1 MSWLSLPG
9 RLQDFR
15 SLVRALD
22 WHAMARDVAR
32 EAQARLVI
40 IGPVNSGKSTLF
52 NVLHGHTLSSVS
64 AVPGTTKGVVEH
76 PLGPFLL
83 VDTPGFGEV
92 WGIDRAETA
101 RDAVV
106 RADVIVLL
114 LDAAAGVRQ
123 SDHDLLASMRGFGVP
138 VVVALNKID
147 LVKKDLPWILENAES
162 LLDVRP
168 IPISA
173 RTKAGIMDDLLPAI
187 FEAQPSIATALARA
201 MPAQRA
207 GWVRRIIRRTSLTNA
222 LIALQPIPGLDI
234 PLLLTAHIR
243 MVLRIASAYGKSM
256 DVSHARE
263 LLTAMAGSLLSRYL
277 TIQVVKLV
285 PGLGWVVSAF
295 LSGLTTWG
303 MGQAAQAYFE
313 AGGQISSPD
322 LERLYHRAVRT
333 ARRRWLRRKT
343 KGTGETPDCE
353 EPDRIESGGRNGLGA
368 RQRGGGGT

>member
-9 RLQDFR
+9 RLRGFR
-15 SLVRALD
+15 SLLRALD
-22 WHAMARDVAR
+22 WHELARDVAR
-32 EAQARLVI
+32 EAQARMVI

-52 NVLHGHTLSSVS
+52 NALHGQTLSSVS
-64 AVPGTTKGVVEH
+64 AVPGTTQGVVEH

-92 WGIDRAETA
+92 WGVDRAEIA

-106 RADVIVLL
+106 RADIIVVL

-123 SDHDLLASMRGFGVP
+123 SDHDLLVSMRGFGVP

-147 LVKKDLPWILENAES
+147 LVKTDLPWVLENAES
-162 LLDVRP
+162 LLGVRP
-168 IPISA
+168 LPISA
-173 RTKAGIMDDLLPAI
+173 RTEAGILDRLLPAI

-207 GWVRRIIRRTSLTNA
+207 HWVQRIVRRTSLTNA
-222 LIALQPIPGLDI
+222 LIALEPIPGLDI
-234 PLLLTAHIR
+234 PLLLASHIR
-243 MVLRIASAYGKSM
+243 MVLRIASAYGHSM

-277 TIQVVKLV
+277 SMQLVKLV
-285 PGLGWVVSAF
+285 PVLGWGVSAV

-313 AGGQISSPD
+313 AGAKIPSPD
-322 LERLYHRAVRT
+322 LKRLYRRAVLR
-333 ARRRWLRRKT
+333 ARRRWFGRRVT
-343 KGTGETPDCE
+343 
-353 EPDRIESGGRNGLGA
+353 
-368 RQRGGGGT
+368 QREGKSE

>member
-9 RLQDFR
+9 RLRDFR
-15 SLVRALD
+15 SLLRALD
-22 WHAMARDVAR
+22 WHELARDVAR

-52 NVLHGHTLSSVS
+52 NALHGHTLSSVS
-64 AVPGTTKGVVEH
+64 AVPGTTQGIVEH

-106 RADVIVLL
+106 RADVVVIL
-114 LDAAAGVRQ
+114 LDAVAGVRQ
-123 SDHDLLASMRGFGVP
+123 SDHDLLTSMRGFGVP

-162 LLDVRP
+162 LLGVKP

-173 RTKAGIMDDLLPAI
+173 RTHTGIADRLLPAI
-187 FEAQPSIATALARA
+187 FEVQPSIATALARA
-201 MPAQRA
+201 IPAQRLQ
-207 GWVRRIIRRTSLTNA
+207 WVQRIVRRASLTNA
-222 LIALQPIPGLDI
+222 LIALEPIPGLDI
-234 PLLLTAHIR
+234 PLLLASHIR
-243 MVLRIASAYGKSM
+243 MVLRIASAYGQPM

-277 TIQVVKLV
+277 SMQLAKLV
-285 PGLGWVVSAF
+285 PGLGWVVSAV

-313 AGGQISSPD
+313 AGGKIPQPD
-322 LERLYHRAVRT
+322 LERLYRRAVRN
-333 ARRRWLRRKT
+333 ARRRWFRRNREQAEHE
-343 KGTGETPDCE
+343 TG
-353 EPDRIESGGRNGLGA
+353 
-368 RQRGGGGT
+368 